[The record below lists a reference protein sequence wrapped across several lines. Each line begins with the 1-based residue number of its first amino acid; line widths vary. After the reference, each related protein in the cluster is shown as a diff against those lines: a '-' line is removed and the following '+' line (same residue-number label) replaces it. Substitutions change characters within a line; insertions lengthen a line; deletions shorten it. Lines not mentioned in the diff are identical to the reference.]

1 MDFTGFPKEGVGF
14 FRELSLRQDRDWF
27 KANKARYQELWEAP
41 LGALL
46 EAVQPRLAKVYR
58 GLPLEKPK
66 AFRIYR
72 DVRFSKDKS
81 PFKTNVAGVIAG
93 KGGHEA
99 GAPAALYLHLGLTE
113 EAGVGHW
120 MLSPEQLVS
129 LRRVL
134 LDPKLGAELRKK
146 VAALEAKGFTADAM
160 EKLKRVPKGVDPAHP
175 SAELLK
181 LKGLGFLFPKIP
193 PRVRFTAAL
202 ADWLVD
208 RSAEAA
214 PLVLWLHARL

>member
-1 MDFTGFPKEGVGF
+1 MTFTGFPKEGVGF

-27 KANKARYQELWEAP
+27 KANKARYQALWEAP
-41 LGALL
+41 LKALL
-46 EAVQPRLAKVYR
+46 DDVQPRLAKVYR

-81 PFKTNVAGVIAG
+81 PFKTNVAGVITG
-93 KGGHEA
+93 KGGIEV
-99 GAPAALYLHLGLTE
+99 GAPAALYVHLGLTE

-120 MLSPEQLVS
+120 MLSPEQLAS

-134 LDPKLGAELRKK
+134 VDPKAGAELRRK
-146 VAALEAKGFTADAM
+146 VAALEARGFTADAM
-160 EKLKRVPKGVDPAHP
+160 EKLKRVPKGFDPEHP

-181 LKGLGFLFPKIP
+181 LKGLGLLFPKIP
-193 PRVRFTAAL
+193 PKVRFGAGL

-208 RSAEAA
+208 RSTEAA
-214 PLVLWLHARL
+214 PLVLWLQARL